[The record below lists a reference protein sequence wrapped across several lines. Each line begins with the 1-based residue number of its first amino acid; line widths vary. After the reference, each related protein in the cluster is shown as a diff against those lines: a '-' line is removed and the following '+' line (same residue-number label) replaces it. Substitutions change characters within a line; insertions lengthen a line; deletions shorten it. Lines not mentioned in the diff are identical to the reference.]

1 MPYTYD
7 DCSRLCWPED
17 ASWPSRRPEN
27 HEECERQLMDFSDPD
42 KQWAYCADDCH
53 HVPGLP
59 GYNEMTSGRYVTR
72 NDVLLIKEKK

>member
-1 MPYTYD
+1 
-7 DCSRLCWPED
+7 
-17 ASWPSRRPEN
+17 
-27 HEECERQLMDFSDPD
+27 MDFSDPD